1 MSGKVSDIMSRELV
15 TAKVPSTIEDVVKI
29 IIQNNVTGVPILDT
43 SGKYI
48 GMLSRKDI
56 FQNPG
61 EDQTAMVMR
70 RAKTCHPDTTIEDAA
85 HEIVRQGRRHVAV
98 TDNENVVVGMLTP
111 QNFLDEISRL
121 YGDMSISKLMTRKT
135 VPIWDGTPI
144 SVVHYVT
151 QLTGMYAFPVVNAST
166 EFVGL
171 ITDRDLFN
179 RIDRESGTVVYD
191 TGMAD
196 DEDPWTWDGIRNVV
210 TYLIRRS
217 NIVLPEIPASEVM
230 IRDPVKVYLHD
241 TVAEATRLMKEKNF
255 NQLPVLEGHN
265 KIAGMLY
272 DINLLEVFA

>member
-29 IIQNNVTGVPILDT
+29 IIQKNVTGVPILDT

-70 RAKTCHPDTTIEDAA
+70 RAKTCHPDTPIEDAA

-98 TDNENVVVGMLTP
+98 TDDENRVVGMLTP

-241 TVAEATRLMKEKNF
+241 TVAEATKLMKEKNF

>member
-70 RAKTCHPDTTIEDAA
+70 RAKTCHPDTPIEDAA

-98 TDNENVVVGMLTP
+98 TDDENRVVGMLTP